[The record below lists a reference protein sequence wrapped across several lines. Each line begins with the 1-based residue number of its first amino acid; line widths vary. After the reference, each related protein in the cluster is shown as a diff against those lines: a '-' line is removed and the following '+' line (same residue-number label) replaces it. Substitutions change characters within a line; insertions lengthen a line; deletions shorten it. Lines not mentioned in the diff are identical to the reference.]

1 MQKSLKNT
9 ANIIEVDYTNVIA
22 AGKKTI
28 TITLPKISRYLRTES
43 LTFCIYGLSRNN
55 NLGYSLIINCDPSD
69 GIESSASKSLTL
81 TNIAFPQKYTLSH
94 DGNMLWRN
102 ISVNESSPFGLG
114 KISTSVPDGSDLLEF
129 FKTAPTGFYR
139 MDGVTNAKYINTLG
153 LPYTN
158 KWYDVI
164 VSAHEQTSF
173 RSLIVVGSDGSVM
186 SGSIINNGWTG
197 FTSTGV
203 PAGTPIPYPGVT
215 PPDGYLLLNGGSFDK
230 SQFPMLAQLFTSG
243 ILPDLRGEFIRGWD
257 NARGVDSGRAVLSSQ
272 LDGAPNITGEFG
284 RSVTLAKGALYET
297 TNFVTGAFEGKG
309 LTTDYINLSA
319 MPTPTIGSGANYP
332 SWFSLSASKSN
343 AAYGRSSEIRPR
355 NVAFNYIVR
364 AL

>member
-1 MQKSLKNT
+1 M
-9 ANIIEVDYTNVIA
+9 
-22 AGKKTI
+22 
-28 TITLPKISRYLRTES
+28 
-43 LTFCIYGLSRNN
+43 TFCIYGLSRNN
-55 NLGYSLIINCDPSD
+55 NLGYSLIINSDPSD

-257 NARGVDSGRAVLSSQ
+257 NARGVDSNRVILSFQQATGITEYHGDGGSSQ
-272 LDGAPNITGEFG
+272 PERNYYENADAVNWAGAGFTAFGVLKGTSSTAQTNGIT
-284 RSVTLAKGALYET
+284 
-297 TNFVTGAFEGKG
+297 N
-309 LTTDYINLSA
+309 YI
-319 MPTPTIGSGANYP
+319 
-332 SWFSLSASKSN
+332 KV
-343 AAYGRSSEIRPR
+343 RPR
-355 NVAFNYIVR
+355 NIAFNYIIR